1 MTRVFLYG
9 TLCDPDLRR
18 IVTGRED
25 PVEPAS
31 QAGHVVRRVGRGDG
45 ATLVPDPRSKASGLV
60 TGRLD
65 GEVLARADWYARA
78 LGCRPRPVEA
88 GGMTARAYVP
98 DDAAGGGAAWDLA
111 AWQRDWGP
119 IFRRAAAEAMEHFPR
134 NGPDWVAARW
144 MQIRQRAASAAR
156 AAREARPVNVRS
168 GLSSED
174 VEIVAARRPYTD
186 YFSLVEQDLR
196 FRQHDGGMSESVTR
210 AALVAGD
217 AVTVLPYDP
226 AADVVLLIE
235 QFRFG
240 PWARGDRRPWTLEPI
255 AGRIDP
261 GEDAETAGRRE
272 ALEEAG
278 VEVGR
283 LERVA
288 AYYPTTGAMSEY
300 IFSYVGL
307 CRIDDHA
314 GTVSGAAEEHEDIL
328 SHVVPFARLMD
339 LVQSGEAENGPLI
352 LSALWLQ
359 SNRDRLRRG

>member
-1 MTRVFLYG
+1 MTRVLLYG
-9 TLCDPDLRR
+9 TLRDDELRR
-18 IVTGRED
+18 IVAGREIALH
-25 PVEPAS
+25 PVHLADH
-31 QAGHVVRRVGRGDG
+31 AVRRVGRGDR
-45 ATLVPDPRSKASGLV
+45 ATLVPDARAASEGV
-60 TGRLD
+60 VADPLD
-65 GEVLARADWYARA
+65 DEVLGRIDWYAQA
-78 LGCRPRPVEA
+78 LGSVARAVEA
-88 GGMTARAYVP
+88 GGSAARAFVC
-98 DDAAGGGAAWDLA
+98 DDAGDDAWDLA

-119 IFRRAAAEAMEHFPR
+119 ICRRAATEAMEHYPR
-134 NGPDWVAARW
+134 TEPGWLAARW
-144 MQIRQRAASAAR
+144 PQIGQRAASAAR
-156 AAREARPVNVRS
+156 ADREVRPMDVRS
-168 GLSSED
+168 GLAAQD

-186 YFSLVEQDLR
+186 YFSLVEHDLR
-196 FRQHDGGMSESVTR
+196 FRRHGGGMSDPVAR

-226 AADVVLLIE
+226 AADTVLLIE

-261 GEDAETAGRRE
+261 GEEAETAGRRE

-278 VEVGR
+278 IEIGR

-300 IFSYVGL
+300 VFSYVGL

-314 GTVSGAAEEHEDIL
+314 GTVSGAADEHEDIL

-339 LVQSGEAENGPLI
+339 LVESGEAENAPLI
-352 LSALWLQ
+352 LSALWLRA
-359 SNRDRLRRG
+359 NRERLRRP